1 MSTAKRIDSKN
12 VKSSRKR
19 KYIFADIGFD
29 FLGKKIKKG
38 ISKFTDSE
46 ITLTNNEVKGTIKVI
61 KYLENRGIY

>member
-19 KYIFADIGFD
+19 KYISADIGFD

>member
-12 VKSSRKR
+12 VKSNRKR